1 VRRLR
6 RGRRDH
12 RQKLQRANA
21 TGRDSGGLG
30 RRRWVRGVVKFS
42 HVFLQVEVPAE
53 PFAADVTRERFLVV
67 VRVHVKRQ
75 IVHLF
80 GMKKQST
87 VILPEE
93 VVTGFGWVAS
103 SLEDGRRSLMFAL
116 IAAGEN
122 YDSERVEYPTS

>member
-1 VRRLR
+1 M
-6 RGRRDH
+6 
-12 RQKLQRANA
+12 
-21 TGRDSGGLG
+21 
-30 RRRWVRGVVKFS
+30 
-42 HVFLQVEVPAE
+42 FLQVEVPAE

-93 VVTGFGWVAS
+93 VVTGFGWVAQVWKTEGVVRCS
-103 SLEDGRRSLMFAL
+103 HLSQLAKITILREPNTQQV
-116 IAAGEN
+116 EN
-122 YDSERVEYPTS
+122 VQVLH